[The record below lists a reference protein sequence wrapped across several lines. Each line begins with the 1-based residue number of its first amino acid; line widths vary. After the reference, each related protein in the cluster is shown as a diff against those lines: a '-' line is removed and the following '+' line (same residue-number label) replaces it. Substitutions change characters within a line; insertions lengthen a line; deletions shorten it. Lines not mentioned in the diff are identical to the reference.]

1 MGNAEVRLS
10 LPPGQDADAAELA
23 ARIRQL
29 GQPSMRERGVDGAR
43 AYLEERSAAGSA
55 GPDVDHVHDATV
67 DVPGRAGVPVRVYRA
82 RRRPQ
87 AQAGA
92 GLPVVVY
99 FHGGGWVIGS
109 VASSDS
115 FCRRLVHAADCVL
128 VSVGYPLAP
137 EHPYPH
143 AVDSAVAAIA
153 WSAAHAPEWGGD
165 PARLVVLGD
174 SAGGNIATVAV
185 RRLLHHGGPPV
196 ARQVLAYP
204 VTAGGQVRAG
214 GHFGA
219 DWPLTD
225 DDLNWFSDHYVPDP
239 ALRQDPDV
247 ALLHADVGDLPPTTL
262 LLAGCD
268 PLVTEGLT
276 YADRL
281 WQAGVRVDL
290 HLYAGQIHGFLTLD
304 PAALPRAEE
313 ALGLVA
319 NAIRNT

>member
-1 MGNAEVRLS
+1 MGNTEVRLS
-10 LPPGQDADAAELA
+10 LPPGRDPDAEELA

-29 GQPSMRERGVDGAR
+29 GQPSMRERGVEAAR
-43 AYLEERSAAGSA
+43 VYLEERSAAGPA
-55 GPDVDHVHDATV
+55 GPEVDHLRDDTV
-67 DVPGRAGVPVRVYRA
+67 DVPGREVVPVRIYRA
-82 RRRPQ
+82 RAR
-87 AQAGA
+87 AGA
-92 GLPVVVY
+92 AADLPVVVY

-109 VASSDS
+109 VNASDA

-128 VSVGYPLAP
+128 VAVDYPLAP
-137 EHPYPH
+137 EHPFPQ
-143 AVDSAVAAIA
+143 AIESALAAIE
-153 WSAAHAPEWGGD
+153 WSAAHAPGWGGD

-185 RRLLHHGGPPV
+185 RHLIQRGGPPV

-204 VTAGGQVRAG
+204 VTGGERLRSA
-214 GHFGA
+214 GHFGD

-225 DDLNWFSDHYVPDP
+225 DDLNWFLDHYVPDP
-239 ALRQDPDV
+239 AMRDDPDV
-247 ALLHADVGDLPPTTL
+247 APLRADVQNMPPTTL

-268 PLVTEGLT
+268 PLVTEGLA

-281 WQAGVRVDL
+281 WRAGVRVDL

-304 PAALPRAEE
+304 PTALPRGAE

-319 NAIRNT
+319 NAIRNA